1 MCIQKPISKK
11 LRLLF
16 SVKKEMLLFL
26 NSASPIEDSHLKL
39 LLESVLEDTVF
50 LADSVMF
57 APLNNGTYIP
67 NRILSSIT
75 LELSIFS
82 YCGFYFFSSFPPYI
96 FY

>member
-50 LADSVMF
+50 LQ
-57 APLNNGTYIP
+57 IQ
-67 NRILSSIT
+67 
-75 LELSIFS
+75 
-82 YCGFYFFSSFPPYI
+82 
-96 FY
+96 